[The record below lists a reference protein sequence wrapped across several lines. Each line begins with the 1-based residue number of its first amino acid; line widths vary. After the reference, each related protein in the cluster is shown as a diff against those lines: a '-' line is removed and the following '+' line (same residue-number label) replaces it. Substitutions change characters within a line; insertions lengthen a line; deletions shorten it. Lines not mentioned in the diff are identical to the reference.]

1 MSINHRYEQ
10 IPLENEENDL
20 QQQDQSQQRDY
31 SIDNTYNRPNLV
43 HKRTDLEDTF
53 DINDDEQEDNQ
64 LRETEYHHLLPS
76 TTVASSPSVSGSSYV
91 QQQSTDGVFSNMA
104 AKPESNAKVEEVP
117 PTYEEASADAAPPYW
132 QTTIIEPGNI
142 GGMVLVEGLPVGS
155 ILSFLWN
162 LMVSASFQLVGFM
175 LTYLL
180 HTTHAAKDGAR
191 AGLGISLIQY
201 GFYVRSRG
209 TLDEDF
215 DYDGE
220 GHETVGQDAT
230 EAGIFAYLMMFIGWF
245 IILRAVSD
253 YNRARKMERIITA
266 EPTTTTTADDI
277 V

>member
-1 MSINHRYEQ
+1 MVSNRGYEQ
-10 IPLENEENDL
+10 VPLDNHEEQLDRPP
-20 QQQDQSQQRDY
+20 STQR
-31 SIDNTYNRPNLV
+31 
-43 HKRTDLEDTF
+43 RTDLEDTF
-53 DINDDEQEDNQ
+53 DISEDEQDNIQ
-64 LRETEYHHLLPS
+64 PQTEYHQLLPHNAEQRSS
-76 TTVASSPSVSGSSYV
+76 TSTV
-91 QQQSTDGVFSNMA
+91 QQHSTDGVFSNMA
-104 AKPESNAKVEEVP
+104 AKPESDTKLEEIP
-117 PTYEEASADAAPPYW
+117 PSYEEASADATPPYW
-132 QTTIIEPGNI
+132 QTTVIAPVGMGDII
-142 GGMVLVEGLPVGS
+142 LVEGLPVGS
-155 ILSFLWN
+155 IFSFMWN

-230 EAGIFAYLMMFIGWF
+230 QAKIIAYIMMFIGWF
-245 IILRAVSD
+245 IILRALSD
-253 YNRARKMERIITA
+253 FNKARKMEKIITS
-266 EPTTTTTADDI
+266 EPTAINPENI